1 MYHTSYI
8 RYCKIATISHFKG
21 VIDNTKEAEDVRQVL
36 NVTEGSHITIY
47 HESSKNVTFCA
58 VKPPFFPG
66 SLRAGFGNDQA
77 DWEVDTGKVSR

>member
-1 MYHTSYI
+1 ML
-8 RYCKIATISHFKG
+8 
-21 VIDNTKEAEDVRQVL
+21 DNSKEAADVRQVL

-58 VKPPFFPG
+58 VSPPFFPG

-77 DWEVDTGKVSR
+77 NWEVDTSKVSR